1 MRCASFRSL
10 VATHEIRETGGTR
23 LATALP
29 RRLSRRSLHGRCAP
43 CAGIGRCRRAYA
55 SPSSA
60 WTGVAAIVTA
70 RATHGPCGSPPFG
83 APTHGSA
90 ARDASGPGTFPV
102 QTH

>member
-29 RRLSRRSLHGRCAP
+29 RRLSRPSLHGRCAP

-60 WTGVAAIVTA
+60 
-70 RATHGPCGSPPFG
+70 
-83 APTHGSA
+83 
-90 ARDASGPGTFPV
+90 
-102 QTH
+102 